1 MQTDALEVA
10 QAEKCSAGA
19 CPHLLQLIKLWVC
32 ASGILASIFRDFP
45 ADVGPV
51 ESPIQLILPIQTAS
65 ASKQRG
71 PGPRMARKM
80 VMTIRILKHQNPV
93 LRN

>member
-1 MQTDALEVA
+1 MKWPASDCVPR
-10 QAEKCSAGA
+10 AGQGR
-19 CPHLLQLIKLWVC
+19 PQGHLLQLIKLWVC
-32 ASGILASIFRDFP
+32 ASGILASISRDFP